1 MLQFVLEFLQAI
13 LGKGEKEPDAFI
25 SVLLRIAN
33 LVRFDGSEIVLL
45 RRCRRAQERHR
56 DEDEGTQEKT
66 CFEFH
71 RRFSVGGVPGF
82 SVGGVPGFS
91 VGGAVSRFSKGRRGK
106 SIFNSPSSMP
116 IRSWRTI
123 CSGGL

>member
-71 RRFSVGGVPGF
+71 R
-82 SVGGVPGFS
+82 GFS